1 MKAKLPTTEVSNGRN
16 LSRDK
21 ELVQTYNLIAHKNNE
36 LREVITVRC
45 WMGRSRTASTVYA
58 TIWVHGP
65 DCWVS
70 GHGQAGGY
78 GYHKISAAVA
88 DAIRSAGIELDQSI
102 SGVGEQGIRAAM
114 EAIALK
120 LGYKKTLIIEN

>member
-1 MKAKLPTTEVSNGRN
+1 MKAKLPTEQISNGRN

-21 ELVQTYNLIAHKNNE
+21 ELVQTYNLIALRNNE
-36 LREVITVRC
+36 LRKVITVRC

-58 TIWVHGP
+58 TIWVQAP
-65 DCWVS
+65 DYWVS
-70 GHGQAGGY
+70 GHGKAGGY